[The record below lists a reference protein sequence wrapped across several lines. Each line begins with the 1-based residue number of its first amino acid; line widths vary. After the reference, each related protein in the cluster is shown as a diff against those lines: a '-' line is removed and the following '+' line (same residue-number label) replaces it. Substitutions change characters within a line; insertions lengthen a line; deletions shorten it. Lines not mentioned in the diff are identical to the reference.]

1 MTLSSIATE
10 WWVSYPRKG
19 PIFHNG
25 GLKRL
30 YQRGDRSAVA
40 ADIIDKIER
49 ILTLLDAAD
58 RPEALDLPGMA
69 FHPLKGDLKG
79 FYAVTV
85 RANWRVIYRF
95 ENGNAYDVSLIDY
108 H

>member
-1 MTLSSIATE
+1 
-10 WWVSYPRKG
+10 
-19 PIFHNG
+19 
-25 GLKRL
+25 
-30 YQRGDRSAVA
+30 
-40 ADIIDKIER
+40 
-49 ILTLLDAAD
+49 
-58 RPEALDLPGMA
+58 MA
-69 FHPLKGDLKG
+69 FHPLKGGLKG

>member
-1 MTLSSIATE
+1 MRTGSPRTGVAGSSGR
-10 WWVSYPRKG
+10 PR
-19 PIFHNG
+19 
-25 GLKRL
+25 
-30 YQRGDRSAVA
+30 S
-40 ADIIDKIER
+40 
-49 ILTLLDAAD
+49 TS
-58 RPEALDLPGMA
+58 MA

-85 RANWRVIYRF
+85 RANWRIIYRF

>member
-1 MTLSSIATE
+1 VIE
-10 WWVSYPRKG
+10 NFR
-19 PIFHNG
+19 HR

-30 YQRGDRSAVA
+30 YQRGDRSALG
-40 ADIIDKIER
+40 ADVVDKIER

-85 RANWRVIYRF
+85 RANWRLIYRF
-95 ENGNAYDVSLIDY
+95 ENGNAYDVSLVDY

>member
-1 MTLSSIATE
+1 VIE
-10 WWVSYPRKG
+10 GFR
-19 PIFHNG
+19 HR

-30 YQRGDRSAVA
+30 YQRGDRSAVG
-40 ADIIDKIER
+40 ADMIDKIER
-49 ILTLLDAAD
+49 ILTLFDDAD

-85 RANWRVIYRF
+85 RANCASSIALKTATRTTSR
-95 ENGNAYDVSLIDY
+95 
-108 H
+108 

>member
-1 MTLSSIATE
+1 VIESS
-10 WWVSYPRKG
+10 R
-19 PIFHNG
+19 HR

-30 YQRGDRSAVA
+30 YERGDRSAVG
-40 ADIIDKIER
+40 ADMIDKIER

-58 RPEALDLPGMA
+58 RPGALDLPGMG

-85 RANWRVIYRF
+85 RANWRLIYRF
-95 ENGNAYDVSLIDY
+95 ENGKTYDVSLIDY

>member
-1 MTLSSIATE
+1 ME
-10 WWVSYPRKG
+10 
-19 PIFHNG
+19 PIGSAGFLTSVLG
-25 GLKRL
+25 GMI
-30 YQRGDRSAVA
+30 VA
-40 ADIIDKIER
+40 AANWLFNGADREKK
-49 ILTLLDAAD
+49 LDAAD
-58 RPEALDLPGMA
+58 RPDALDLPGMA

-85 RANWRVIYRF
+85 RANWRLIYRF

>member
-1 MTLSSIATE
+1 M
-10 WWVSYPRKG
+10 G
-19 PIFHNG
+19 
-25 GLKRL
+25 
-30 YQRGDRSAVA
+30 
-40 ADIIDKIER
+40 ADMIDKIER

-79 FYAVTV
+79 FYAV
-85 RANWRVIYRF
+85 RANWRLIYCF